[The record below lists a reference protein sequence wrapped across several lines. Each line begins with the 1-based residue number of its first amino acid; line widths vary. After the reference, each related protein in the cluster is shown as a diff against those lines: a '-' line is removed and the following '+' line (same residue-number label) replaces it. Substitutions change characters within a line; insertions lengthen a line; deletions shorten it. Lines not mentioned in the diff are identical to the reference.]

1 MLKINYSENELIG
14 KSRNDQLFFAF
25 ILKEQ
30 WNPISCSLE
39 MSNWKD
45 INIAWNESGTQA
57 DVLCLSW
64 WVVTHLGITVCTEH
78 LIISSIE
85 NVYSDIL

>member
-1 MLKINYSENELIG
+1 MQLSIDHELCLFFMLKISYSENELIG

-30 WNPISCSLE
+30 WNSISCSLE

-45 INIAWNESGTQA
+45 VNIAWNASGTQA
-57 DVLCLSW
+57 RCALSP
-64 WVVTHLGITVCTEH
+64 GG
-78 LIISSIE
+78 
-85 NVYSDIL
+85 